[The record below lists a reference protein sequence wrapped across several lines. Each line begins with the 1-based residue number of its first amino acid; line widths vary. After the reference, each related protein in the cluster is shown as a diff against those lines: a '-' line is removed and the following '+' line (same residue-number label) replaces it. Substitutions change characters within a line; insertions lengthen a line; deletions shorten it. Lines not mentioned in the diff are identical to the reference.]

1 KAGTRSSSRAAGMG
15 RPGLPIPSGTSH
27 RTSANGQA
35 STRPINRACDWNLW
49 FASLGPWQ
57 QSTWVVKTQLRLTEG
72 SPSVLR
78 LFRADPFGGNPPPLV
93 RTVLWQY
100 WFTDRTTK
108 RATGAW
114 WRRQLVGPFTGA
126 VAVER

>member
-1 KAGTRSSSRAAGMG
+1 MKE
-15 RPGLPIPSGTSH
+15 RPGIYAPYQP
-27 RTSANGQA
+27 RF
-35 STRPINRACDWNLW
+35 DWNLW

-100 WFTDRTTK
+100 WFTDRKTK